1 MSQFLSS
8 TRTNLDAPG
17 SQISSVYYNTS
28 EIVVKQAEMHTHIG
42 RFTSSLSSLAFSS
55 TSQVNIPSQD
65 VIHETF
71 LHIKL
76 PPTVANQTLP
86 RAWIFDLIRE
96 VSWTWGASNVSNL
109 RLSGKSIRQLAMQS
123 ASTKEKRSE
132 LLVLAGESFNGSSGT
147 ISPEGTVILP
157 FPWSNTQGD
166 DKPKGFDTSL
176 LSNNIQLQITL
187 NDGNK
192 IYGGSAAIP
201 TAIQS
206 GSVFLRQS
214 EFADRSNSLKADLMR
229 NPSLLY
235 QVPFLHKTSPSP
247 KYNIVMD
254 GVTTNTVELL
264 EFLESDLMN
273 IVFSV
278 HNTGLQVASGTNAP
292 TPGVSAELLDIELL
306 WNGQTIYSAPG
317 ASARL
322 VNMIFDSGAS
332 GMDDVAL
339 NQTTPWAANA
349 LVSYIYTIPFG
360 DMKNMNFSG
369 DGGYYDNSGRY
380 TNQTMSLRFKARQIP
395 GASGSGQLES
405 TYIFS
410 SVCGIQNGVATI
422 QFA

>member
-17 SQISSVYYNTS
+17 TQVSDTYYNTE
-28 EIVVKQAEMHTHIG
+28 EIIVKAAEMTTHIG
-42 RFTSSLSSLAFSS
+42 RFSQSLSSLAFGS
-55 TSQVNIPSQD
+55 TSQINIPSQD

-71 LHIKL
+71 LHL
-76 PPTVANQTLP
+76 VLAPTVVNQTLP
-86 RAWIFDLIRE
+86 RGWAYDLIRE
-96 VSWTWGASNVSNL
+96 ISWTWGASNVSNL
-109 RLSGKSIRQLAMQS
+109 RLSGKSIRQLAMES
-123 ASTKEKRSE
+123 ACTKEKRSE
-132 LLVLAGESFNGSSGT
+132 LLVLGGESFNGSSGT
-147 ISPEGTVILP
+147 VSPEATIIIPL
-157 FPWSNTQGD
+157 PWSNTQGT

-176 LSNNIQLQITL
+176 LSNNITIQITL

-192 IYGGSAAIP
+192 IYGGSATIP
-201 TAIQS
+201 TALTAA
-206 GSVFLRQS
+206 SVFLRQS
-214 EFADRSNSLKADLMR
+214 EFSDRSNSLKADLMR

-254 GVTTNTVELL
+254 GVTVNTVELL

-273 IVFSV
+273 IIFSV

-292 TPGVSAELLDIELL
+292 TPGASAELLDIELL
-306 WNGQTIYSAPG
+306 WNGQTIFKAPG

-322 VNMIFDSGAS
+322 VNMIFDTGAS
-332 GMDDVAL
+332 GTDDVAL

-360 DMKNMNFSG
+360 DMKNINFSG
-369 DGGYYDNSGRY
+369 RNGYYDNTGRY
-380 TNQTMSLRFKARQIP
+380 TNQTMSLRFKARQIT
-395 GASGSGQLES
+395 GASGTGELHS
-405 TYIFS
+405 TYVFS